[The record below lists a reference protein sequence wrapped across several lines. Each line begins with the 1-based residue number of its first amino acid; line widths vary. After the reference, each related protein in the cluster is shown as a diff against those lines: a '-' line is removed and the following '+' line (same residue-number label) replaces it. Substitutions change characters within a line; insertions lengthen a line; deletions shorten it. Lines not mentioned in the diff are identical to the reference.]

1 MAETIYA
8 DQLTNISIQSGV
20 VRFELAVVDE
30 LPKDRNDQIKM
41 RVSHHLVLPLDAF
54 VKAFKI
60 QQTVMNK
67 LVQDGALR
75 LTEKP
80 VGTPHSEPVPTATP

>member
-8 DQLTNISIQSGV
+8 DQVTNISIHSGI

-30 LPKDRNDQIKM
+30 LPKTQNDPIRM

-54 VKAFKI
+54 VKSFEI
-60 QQTVMNK
+60 QQSVMSK
-67 LVQDGALR
+67 LVQDGVLKR
-75 LTEKP
+75 TEKP
-80 VGTPHSEPVPTATP
+80 AATSG

>member
-8 DQLTNISIQSGV
+8 DQVTNISIQGGI

-30 LPKDRNDQIKM
+30 LPKTQNDPIRM

-54 VKAFKI
+54 VKAFEI
-60 QQTVMNK
+60 EQTIMNK
-67 LVQDGALR
+67 LVQDGILKR
-75 LTEKP
+75 NEK
-80 VGTPHSEPVPTATP
+80 PTATPQ